1 MIFKDNLKLEELF
14 ENNKNLIEKFEL
26 LLTRKC
32 RYYYN
37 LQHILEIL
45 ENGTSEEKIN
55 ILEKLDSENNPRILE
70 EIVLRLN
77 DDSIQVRGEAF
88 SSLVLN
94 KNEIS
99 DILIKNLHSSNKNIR
114 GFTLLILANRNEENV
129 SSEIIKLVRDEH
141 PMVRSCALGA
151 LGHLKVK
158 EPENIFIEALADADI
173 EVKKSALQ
181 SIIDLKIMIPE
192 NKINEISEIN
202 DKEIQKM
209 LVKIKKK

>member
-1 MIFKDNLKLEELF
+1 MVFKDNLKLEELF
-14 ENNKNLIEKFEL
+14 ENNKNIVEKFEL

-45 ENGTSEEKIN
+45 EKGTSEDKIR
-55 ILEKLDSENNPRILE
+55 ILETLDNENNPKILE
-70 EIVLRLN
+70 EMILRLN

-99 DILIKNLHSSNKNIR
+99 DILIKNLNSSNKNIR
-114 GFTLLILANRNEENV
+114 GFTLLILANRKEKNV
-129 SSEIIKLVRDEH
+129 NSEIVKLVRDEH

-158 EPENIFIEALADADI
+158 EPEDIFIEALTDADI

-181 SIIDLKIMIPE
+181 SIIDLKIIIPE
-192 NKINEISEIN
+192 NEIKEISEIN
-202 DKEIQKM
+202 DEEIQKM
-209 LVKIKKK
+209 LVKLKKK

>member
-70 EIVLRLN
+70 EVVLRLN

-99 DILIKNLHSSNKNIR
+99 DILIKNLNSSNKNIR

-129 SSEIIKLVRDEH
+129 SSEIIKLVRDENS
-141 PMVRSCALGA
+141 MVRSCALGA
-151 LGHLKVK
+151 LGYLKVK

-181 SIIDLKIMIPE
+181 SIIDLKIIIPE
-192 NKINEISEIN
+192 NKIKEISEIN
-202 DKEIQKM
+202 DEEIQKM